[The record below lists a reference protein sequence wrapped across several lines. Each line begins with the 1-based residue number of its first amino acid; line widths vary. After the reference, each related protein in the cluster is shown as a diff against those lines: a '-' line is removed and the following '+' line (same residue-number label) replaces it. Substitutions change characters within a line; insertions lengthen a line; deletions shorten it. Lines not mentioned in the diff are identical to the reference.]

1 MKSVIP
7 DSLFV
12 RLFLLLFVILS
23 VSIFAGKEIFILM
36 GLEHAPPP
44 VPRDPLRLYVILAV
58 RLVAVALTAWV
69 AARWLSYPIKRMAN
83 AAEELGKNL
92 NSSNIE
98 ETSGPSEV
106 RQASKVF
113 NQMKARINLQMEER
127 NRFLAA
133 VSHDLR
139 TPLTRLKLK
148 AEKMDQPELRS
159 AIQEDI
165 NEMASIIDTTLDYL
179 RGDES
184 PETECKLDIGALVH
198 SMVEDAEERE
208 SITVSGHSNPIKLQ
222 PLAMRRCL
230 GNLMENALRYGGS
243 ASIVIGETDSDVV
256 ITIQD
261 SGPGIPEDQLESVFA
276 PFYRLDASRNRNHGG
291 VGLGLS
297 IARDMARK
305 QGGDIVLKNV
315 QGGGLLA
322 TLRLPKHQL
331 PRRV

>member
-23 VSIFAGKEIFILM
+23 VSIFAGREIFIVL
-36 GLEHAPPP
+36 GLEHA
-44 VPRDPLRLYVILAV
+44 VPSAHRDPFRLYVILAI
-58 RLVAVALTAWV
+58 RLGAVALTAWV

-92 NSSNIE
+92 NSPNIE
-98 ETSGPSEV
+98 ETSGPCEV

-148 AEKMDQPELRS
+148 AEKIDQQKLQADIR
-159 AIQEDI
+159 EDI

-179 RGDES
+179 RGDER
-184 PETECKLDIGALVH
+184 PETECMLDIGALVH
-198 SMVEDAEERE
+198 SMVADAEERGE
-208 SITVSGHSNPIKLQ
+208 SVTVSGNADPIRLQ
-222 PLAMRRCL
+222 PLAIRRCL
-230 GNLMENALRYGGS
+230 GNLIENALRYGGN
-243 ASIVIGETDSDVV
+243 ASIALGETDGTVV

-261 SGPGIPEDQLESVFA
+261 SGPGIPDDQLESVFA
-276 PFYRLDASRNRNHGG
+276 PFYRLDTSRNRNHGG

-305 QGGDIVLKNV
+305 QGGNITLKNA
-315 QGGGLLA
+315 QGGGLIA
-322 TLRLPKHQL
+322 TLSLPKH
-331 PRRV
+331 R

>member
-1 MKSVIP
+1 VKSVIP

-23 VSIFAGKEIFILM
+23 VSIFAGREIFIML
-36 GLEHAPPP
+36 GLEHG
-44 VPRDPLRLYVILAV
+44 VPSAHRDPLRLYVILAI
-58 RLVAVALTAWV
+58 RLGAVALTAWV

-92 NSSNIE
+92 NSPNIE
-98 ETSGPSEV
+98 EASGPSEV

-113 NQMKARINLQMEER
+113 NQMKTRINLQMEER

-148 AEKMDQPELRS
+148 AEKIDQPELQC

-179 RGDES
+179 RGDER
-184 PETECKLDIGALVH
+184 PESDCMLDIGALVH
-198 SMVEDAEERE
+198 SMVEDAAERGE
-208 SITVSGHSNPIKLQ
+208 SVTVSGSASPIKLQ
-222 PLAMRRCL
+222 PLAIRRCL
-230 GNLMENALRYGGS
+230 GNLIENALRYGGN
-243 ASIVIGETDSDVV
+243 ASIVLGETDSAVV

-261 SGPGIPEDQLESVFA
+261 SGPGIPDDQLEAVFA
-276 PFYRLDASRNRNHGG
+276 PFYRLDTSRNRNHGG

-305 QGGDIVLKNV
+305 QGGDIALKNV
-315 QGGGLLA
+315 QGGGLIA
-322 TLRLPKHQL
+322 TLSLPKH
-331 PRRV
+331 R

>member
-1 MKSVIP
+1 MKSIIP

-23 VSIFAGKEIFILM
+23 ISIFAGREVFIML
-36 GLEHAPPP
+36 GLEHAPSS
-44 VPRDPLRLYVILAV
+44 VHRDPFRLYTILLV
-58 RLVAVALTAWV
+58 RLGAVALTAWV
-69 AARWLSYPIKRMAN
+69 AARWLSYPIKRMAK
-83 AAEELGKNL
+83 AAEELGNNL
-92 NSSNIE
+92 NSPNIE

-148 AEKMDQPELRS
+148 AEKMDQQELQ
-159 AIQEDI
+159 ADIQEDI

-179 RGDES
+179 RGDER
-184 PETECKLDIGALVH
+184 PETECMLDIGALVH
-198 SMVEDAEERE
+198 SMVEDAEERGE
-208 SITVSGHSNPIKLQ
+208 SVTVSGNANPIKLQ
-222 PLAMRRCL
+222 PLAIRRCL
-230 GNLMENALRYGGS
+230 GNLIENALRYGES
-243 ASIVIGETDSDVV
+243 ASIVIGETDSNVV
-256 ITIQD
+256 ITIRD
-261 SGPGIPEDQLESVFA
+261 FGPGIPEDQLESVFA
-276 PFYRLDASRNRNHGG
+276 PFYRLDTSRNRNHGG

-305 QGGDIVLKNV
+305 QGGDIALKNA
-315 QGGGLLA
+315 QGGGLVA
-322 TLRLPKHQL
+322 TLLLPKQH
-331 PRRV
+331 

>member
-12 RLFLLLFVILS
+12 RLFLLLFAILS
-23 VSIFAGKEIFILM
+23 VSIFAGREIFIMM
-36 GLEHAPPP
+36 GLEHA
-44 VPRDPLRLYVILAV
+44 VPSAHRDPFRLYAILAI
-58 RLVAVALTAWV
+58 RLGAVALTAWV

-92 NSSNIE
+92 NSPNIE
-98 ETSGPSEV
+98 ETSGPCEV

-113 NQMKARINLQMEER
+113 NQMKTRINLQMEER

-148 AEKMDQPELRS
+148 AEKMDQPELQS

-179 RGDES
+179 RGDER
-184 PETECKLDIGALVH
+184 PETECMLDIGALVH
-198 SMVEDAEERE
+198 SMVEDAEERGE
-208 SITVSGHSNPIKLQ
+208 SVAVSGSASPIKLQ
-222 PLAMRRCL
+222 PLAIRRCV
-230 GNLMENALRYGGS
+230 GNLIENALRYGGN
-243 ASIVIGETDSDVV
+243 ASIVLGETESAVV

-261 SGPGIPEDQLESVFA
+261 SGPGIPDDQLESVFA
-276 PFYRLDASRNRNHGG
+276 PFYRLDTSRNRNHGG

-305 QGGDIVLKNV
+305 QGGDIALKNA
-315 QGGGLLA
+315 QGGGLIA
-322 TLRLPKHQL
+322 TLSLPKH
-331 PRRV
+331 R

>member
-23 VSIFAGKEIFILM
+23 VSIFAGREIFIML
-36 GLEHAPPP
+36 GLEHAPP
-44 VPRDPLRLYVILAV
+44 VVHRDPFRLYTILLV
-58 RLVAVALTAWV
+58 RLGAVALTAWV

-92 NSSNIE
+92 NSPNIE
-98 ETSGPSEV
+98 EASGPSEV

-148 AEKMDQPELRS
+148 AEKMDQQELQ
-159 AIQEDI
+159 ADIQKDI

-179 RGDES
+179 RGDER
-184 PETECKLDIGALVH
+184 PEADCMLDIGALVH
-198 SMVEDAEERE
+198 SMVEDAEECGE

-222 PLAMRRCL
+222 PLAIRRCL
-230 GNLMENALRYGGS
+230 GNLIENALRYGES
-243 ASIVIGETDSDVV
+243 ASISIGETDSNVV
-256 ITIQD
+256 IAIHD

-305 QGGDIVLKNV
+305 QGGDITLKNA
-315 QGGGLLA
+315 QGGGLVA
-322 TLRLPKHQL
+322 TLLLPKHHL
-331 PRRV
+331 

>member
-23 VSIFAGKEIFILM
+23 VSIFAGREIFIML
-36 GLEHAPPP
+36 GLEHAPPA
-44 VPRDPLRLYVILAV
+44 VHRDPFRLYTILLV
-58 RLVAVALTAWV
+58 RLGAVALTAWV
-69 AARWLSYPIKRMAN
+69 AARWLSYPIKRMAK

-92 NSSNIE
+92 NSPNIE
-98 ETSGPSEV
+98 EASGPSEV

-148 AEKMDQPELRS
+148 AEKMDQQELQ
-159 AIQEDI
+159 ADIQKDI

-179 RGDES
+179 RGDER
-184 PETECKLDIGALVH
+184 PEADCMLDIGALVH
-198 SMVEDAEERE
+198 SMVEDAEECGE
-208 SITVSGHSNPIKLQ
+208 SITVSGHSSPIKLQ
-222 PLAMRRCL
+222 PLAIRRCL
-230 GNLMENALRYGGS
+230 GNLIENALRYGES
-243 ASIVIGETDSDVV
+243 ATISIGETDSNVV
-256 ITIQD
+256 ITIHD

-305 QGGDIVLKNV
+305 QGGDITLKNA
-315 QGGGLLA
+315 QGGGLVA
-322 TLRLPKHQL
+322 TLLLPKHHL
-331 PRRV
+331 

>member
-23 VSIFAGKEIFILM
+23 ISIFAGREIFIMM
-36 GLEHAPPP
+36 GLEHA
-44 VPRDPLRLYVILAV
+44 VPSAHRDPLRLYVILAI
-58 RLVAVALTAWV
+58 RLGAVALTAWV
-69 AARWLSYPIKRMAN
+69 AARWLSSPIKRMAN

-92 NSSNIE
+92 NSPNIE
-98 ETSGPSEV
+98 ETSGPCEV

-113 NQMKARINLQMEER
+113 NQMKTRIHLQMEER

-148 AEKMDQPELRS
+148 AEKIDQQKLQ
-159 AIQEDI
+159 ADIQEDI

-179 RGDES
+179 RGDER
-184 PETECKLDIGALVH
+184 PETECMLDIGALVH
-198 SMVEDAEERE
+198 SMVEDAEERGE
-208 SITVSGHSNPIKLQ
+208 SVTVSGSASPIKLQ
-222 PLAMRRCL
+222 PLAIRRCL
-230 GNLMENALRYGGS
+230 GNLIENALRYGGN
-243 ASIVIGETDSDVV
+243 ASIILGETDSTVV

-261 SGPGIPEDQLESVFA
+261 SGPGIPDDQLESVFA
-276 PFYRLDASRNRNHGG
+276 PFYRLDTSRNRNHGG

-305 QGGDIVLKNV
+305 QGGDIALRNAR
-315 QGGGLLA
+315 GGGLIA
-322 TLRLPKHQL
+322 TLSLPKHH
-331 PRRV
+331 